1 MRGLMQD
8 RPLLISGLVD
18 YAADYHGAARI
29 VSRNPDGSMRLSD
42 WRTIRRRAKRLAVAL
57 RTLGLGVGDR
67 VATLAWN
74 GFRHLELYFGVTG
87 SGSILHTVN
96 PRLFPEQLTY
106 IIDHAEDSYV
116 FFDPVFVPLVE
127 QLAPSLPHVKG
138 YVALCERAEMPAVKV
153 EKLLCYEELLA
164 AADEDYEW
172 PALDENTAS
181 TLCYTS
187 GTTGNPKGVLYAHR
201 STVLHSFCAVS
212 TDVMRLS
219 CRDTILAVVPLFH
232 ANAWG
237 LPFAAAMCGA
247 QIVLPGPKLDPASIF
262 MLLRDQACNVAAGI
276 PTIWLNFLAW
286 VDANREKVDLTAIH
300 LERVL
305 SGGAAVPRSTI
316 EAFERLFGTTVIHAW
331 GMTETSPIATI
342 GTLLPKHARLSRAQQ
357 IDVQL
362 RQGRSL
368 YGCEVK
374 AVGPN
379 GEDLPHDGVSVGE
392 LKVRGPWVLSGY
404 FKGAGGAVMDKDG
417 WFGTGD
423 VASIDADGY
432 VLLTDRLKDVIKSG
446 GEWIS
451 SIEIE
456 NLAVGHPDVH
466 EAAVIAV
473 DHPTWQERPLLLVQ
487 CKPGC
492 TPGRDEILSFLSG
505 KIAKWWMPDDV
516 VFVDSLPHTATG
528 KLLKTRLREEYRG
541 HLVQQRAR
549 A

>member
-8 RPLLISGLVD
+8 RPLLISGLID
-18 YAADYHGAARI
+18 YAADYHGDARI
-29 VSRNPDGSMRLSD
+29 VSRAADGSMHLSD
-42 WRTIRRRAKRLAVAL
+42 WRTIRARAKRLAVAL
-57 RTLGLGVGDR
+57 GRLGVGVGDR

-87 SGSILHTVN
+87 GGSILHTVN

-106 IIDHAEDSYV
+106 IIDHAEDSFV

-127 QLAPSLPHVKG
+127 QLAPHLPHVKG

-172 PALDENTAS
+172 PTFDENTAS

-219 CRDTILAVVPLFH
+219 SGDTILAVVPLFH

-247 QIVLPGPKLDPASIF
+247 QLVLPGPKLDPESIF
-262 MLLRDQACNVAAGI
+262 MLLRDEKCNVAAGI

-286 VDANREKVDLTAIH
+286 VDTNKDRLDLRAIH

-342 GTLLPKHARLSRAQQ
+342 GTLLPKHAALPRAQQ
-357 IDVQL
+357 VDVQM

-404 FKGAGGAVMDKDG
+404 FKGAGGVVMDKDG

-466 EAAVIAV
+466 EAAVIAA
-473 DHPTWQERPLLLVQ
+473 DHPTWQERPLLLVH
-487 CKPGC
+487 CKPGR
-492 TPGRDEILSFLSG
+492 TPGREDILAFLSG

-516 VFVDSLPHTATG
+516 VFVDALPHTATG
-528 KLLKTRLREEYRG
+528 KLLKTRLRDEYRG
-541 HLVQQRAR
+541 HLMQQRAR